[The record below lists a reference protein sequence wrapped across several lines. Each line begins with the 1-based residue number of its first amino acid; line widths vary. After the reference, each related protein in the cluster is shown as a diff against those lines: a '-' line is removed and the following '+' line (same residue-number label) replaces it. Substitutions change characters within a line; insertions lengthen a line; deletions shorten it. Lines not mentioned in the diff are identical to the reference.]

1 MCIGKKEST
10 NLIQLMKE
18 IIMKSHENLMFHG
31 IKGCPKYKIGGQE
44 TAESWE
50 VVDEYERV

>member
-1 MCIGKKEST
+1 
-10 NLIQLMKE
+10 MKE